1 MTLSRVAAKEAE
13 FNSSFESMQ
22 SSFVSKNLELR
33 LRLSE
38 YLSKKMNYSDRLSKL
53 EDKFDQVDLMQ
64 NETLFRLKVV
74 EDLLASNS
82 TSREVAPNMGQG
94 SESSNQPLMMDALQE
109 LRLSV
114 KGEMKKALEEL
125 NNQGIGAKTIQALE
139 EMKAE
144 IKKLSLVS
152 NVAEKGDHLT

>member
-53 EDKFDQVDLMQ
+53 EDKFDQVDLRQ
-64 NETLFRLKVV
+64 NENHLRLKIV

-94 SESSNQPLMMDALQE
+94 SESSNQPLMMDALEE
-109 LRLSV
+109 LRMSV

-125 NNQGIGAKTIQALE
+125 NTQGLGAKTNQALE

>member
-53 EDKFDQVDLMQ
+53 EDKLEQVDLRQ
-64 NETLFRLKVV
+64 NETHLMLKVV

-125 NNQGIGAKTIQALE
+125 NNQGLGAKTNQALE

>member
-53 EDKFDQVDLMQ
+53 EDKLEQVDLRQ
-64 NETLFRLKVV
+64 NETHLRLKVV

-82 TSREVAPNMGQG
+82 T
-94 SESSNQPLMMDALQE
+94 
-109 LRLSV
+109 
-114 KGEMKKALEEL
+114 
-125 NNQGIGAKTIQALE
+125 
-139 EMKAE
+139 
-144 IKKLSLVS
+144 
-152 NVAEKGDHLT
+152 